1 MSSTPSFTA
10 GQSASDR
17 YAVLRAYAASMD
29 TACSRLVCTVVNFNA
44 TVSANPCGVH
54 LPYSSLKLDSALREV
69 PDSLL
74 AEMVHLVGLALSS
87 TGTPI
92 AIDLQPYRELY
103 FGRQKLRDTEPFSC
117 VDVVE
122 RLWAEYAS
130 RGEAISLSQAAHR
143 FASTFG
149 LRGKVPGAL
158 VAGCVVLVCGTHVD
172 HTWEPARYGY
182 SARDR
187 IRAHLAALVECLPLV
202 DPSLSASQLQSE
214 VEAFTAEMDDH
225 HWAPSAGVRRQVGG
239 IAIRPY
245 QTSVKYHVPQAL
257 AQALNLFAAEH
268 AAEYFLAA

>member
-10 GQSASDR
+10 GQSLSDR
-17 YAVLRAYAASMD
+17 YALLRSHAASMD

-44 TVSANPCGVH
+44 AVSANPCGAH
-54 LPYSSLKLDSALREV
+54 LPYSQPALDGALRAV
-69 PDSLL
+69 PDALL
-74 AEMVHLVGLALSS
+74 AEMVRLVGLALSS

-103 FGRQKLRDTEPFSC
+103 FGRQNLRGTEPFSC
-117 VDVVE
+117 VDTVE

-172 HTWEPARYGY
+172 RTWEPARYGY
-182 SARDR
+182 AIRDR

-202 DPSLSASQLQSE
+202 DPSLSVSRLQSE
-214 VEAFTAEMDDH
+214 VDAFTTQMDSRC
-225 HWAPSAGVRRQVGG
+225 WEPSTAVRLQVGG
-239 IAIRPY
+239 IAIRLY

-268 AAEYFLAA
+268 AADYFLAA